1 LGVSHHDIHVL
12 DRFIKPF
19 GSILFV
25 LCLTFA
31 SVLLGVLLS
40 IYCSDWTWF
49 SRFGSVITVSGLLLV
64 SSPVFDQG
72 VYRAHAKA
80 YAFGSKDEN
89 GDSKVTDEE
98 SRKTGNKV
106 LVGIV
111 VSIAGTLVWGFGDL
125 LGAINVC

>member
-1 LGVSHHDIHVL
+1 MGVSRHDIHVL

-25 LCLTFA
+25 LFLAFA
-31 SVLLGVLLS
+31 SLVLGAFLS
-40 IYCSDWTWF
+40 IHNSDWTWF

-80 YAFGSKDEN
+80 FAFGSKDEH

-98 SRKTGNKV
+98 SRQTGNKV

-125 LGAINVC
+125 LGRISVC